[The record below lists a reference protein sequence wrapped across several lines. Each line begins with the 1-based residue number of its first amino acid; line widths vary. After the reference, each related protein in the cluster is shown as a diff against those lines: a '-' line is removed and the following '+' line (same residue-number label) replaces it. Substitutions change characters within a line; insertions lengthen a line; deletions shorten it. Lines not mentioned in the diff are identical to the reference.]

1 MTHKSRRS
9 PSLSRHLLDSS
20 FADVDEWLK
29 LQLTAKEGSWRM
41 FGSLKKKISI
51 RLSSEEKKKSNKNK
65 NALAAVGFCPA
76 MGWRV
81 VHIGRARCHLTLTAR
96 TTLSFFSSLANRRKC
111 EKKHISMASW
121 RNLYMKS
128 AERNST
134 MKDVCMLAQGTS
146 RTTHIANIKRK
157 GVSKE

>member
-51 RLSSEEKKKSNKNK
+51 RLSSEEKKKSNKNQ
-65 NALAAVGFCPA
+65 NALAAVSFCPA

-81 VHIGRARCHLTLTAR
+81 HRASAVSFNADGPNDSFVLQ
-96 TTLSFFSSLANRRKC
+96 LSR
-111 EKKHISMASW
+111 
-121 RNLYMKS
+121 
-128 AERNST
+128 
-134 MKDVCMLAQGTS
+134 Q
-146 RTTHIANIKRK
+146 
-157 GVSKE
+157 

>member
-1 MTHKSRRS
+1 MAQTAINCQRRK
-9 PSLSRHLLDSS
+9 LANVW
-20 FADVDEWLK
+20 FFDEENIYKTLF
-29 LQLTAKEGSWRM
+29 R
-41 FGSLKKKISI
+41 
-51 RLSSEEKKKSNKNK
+51 RKKKSNKNQ

-76 MGWRV
+76 MGWC